1 MAHDCTVD
9 HTRRESRPTVAPPA
23 TGIFSPSH
31 RAGTTAEH
39 LASKSRTYLGL
50 SSECPCDFSRIV
62 RKPHN
67 PSTTRTLATR
77 YSSRRIDVKW
87 APTGYSRSPPVSM
100 TTPDPDTL
108 LAETRAFNAELER
121 MLATIPPVN
130 TVPPAESRRARR
142 EGRGIFPAPVYVPE
156 ARTIEIDGPRGV
168 VPLRI
173 IAPEGEPK
181 GTFLHLHGGGWTLGD
196 SDGQDPRLQRLAR
209 ETGLTVV
216 SVEYRLAP
224 ENPYPAGPDDCEAA
238 ALWLIGEEGRGA
250 LGASGPRGIG
260 GDSAGAQLAAAT
272 LLRLRD
278 RHGIT
283 GAFGAAVLQYGCFDL
298 SMTPSQR
305 LWGERNLVLSGPIIM
320 WFSDQFL
327 PAHDCEARRDPD
339 ISPLFADLT
348 DMPPAIF
355 TIGTEDP
362 LLDDSLFM
370 EARWRHAGH
379 RTELRIWPEAPHG
392 FVSLPMSVAEVALGA
407 EHEFLCRTLGVA
419 PG

>member
-1 MAHDCTVD
+1 M
-9 HTRRESRPTVAPPA
+9 S
-23 TGIFSPSH
+23 
-31 RAGTTAEH
+31 
-39 LASKSRTYLGL
+39 
-50 SSECPCDFSRIV
+50 
-62 RKPHN
+62 
-67 PSTTRTLATR
+67 
-77 YSSRRIDVKW
+77 
-87 APTGYSRSPPVSM
+87 
-100 TTPDPDTL
+100 TPDPDTL

-130 TVPPAESRRARR
+130 TVPPAESRLARR

-156 ARTIEIDGPRGV
+156 ARVIEIDGPRGV

-173 IAPEGEPK
+173 IAPEGEPR
-181 GTFLHLHGGGWTLGD
+181 GTFLHLHGGGWTLGE
-196 SDGQDPRLQRLAR
+196 SDGQDVRLQRLAR

-216 SVEYRLAP
+216 SVDYRLAP

-238 ALWLIGEEGRGA
+238 ALWLIGDEGRAA

-327 PAHDCEARRDPD
+327 PAHDREARRDPD

-348 DMPPAIF
+348 GMPPAIF

-370 EARWRHAGH
+370 EARWRRAGH

>member
-1 MAHDCTVD
+1 M
-9 HTRRESRPTVAPPA
+9 S
-23 TGIFSPSH
+23 
-31 RAGTTAEH
+31 
-39 LASKSRTYLGL
+39 
-50 SSECPCDFSRIV
+50 
-62 RKPHN
+62 
-67 PSTTRTLATR
+67 
-77 YSSRRIDVKW
+77 
-87 APTGYSRSPPVSM
+87 
-100 TTPDPDTL
+100 TPDPDTL

-121 MLATIPPVN
+121 LLATIPAVN
-130 TVPPAESRRARR
+130 TVPPEESRRARR

-156 ARTIEIDGPRGV
+156 ARRLEIEGPRGV
-168 VPLRI
+168 IPLRI
-173 IAPEGEPK
+173 IAPEGEPT
-181 GTFLHLHGGGWTLGD
+181 GTFLHLHGGGWTLGE
-196 SDGQDPRLQRLAR
+196 SDGQDVRLQRLAR

-238 ALWLIGEEGRGA
+238 ALWLIGEEGQAA
-250 LGASGPRGIG
+250 LASPGPRGIG
-260 GDSAGAQLAAAT
+260 GDSAGGQLAAAT

-283 GAFGAAVLQYGCFDL
+283 GAFDAAVLQYGCFDL

-327 PAHDCEARRDPD
+327 PAHDREARRDPD

-348 DMPPAIF
+348 GMPPAIF

-362 LLDDSLFM
+362 LLDDTLFM
-370 EARWRHAGH
+370 EARWRQAGH
-379 RTELRIWPEAPHG
+379 PTELRIWPEAPHG

-407 EHEFLCRTLGVA
+407 EHEFLCRTLGVG
-419 PG
+419 PP